1 MIIAP
6 WRLSA
11 WHSFI
16 DAKYSTWSK
25 KSDANPPEGD
35 TKPPEDSASMKFV
48 YHQLNITLWTHQQHL
63 AVALIGT
70 NALRPL
76 G

>member
-1 MIIAP
+1 LIIAP
-6 WRLSA
+6 WWLSA

-35 TKPPEDSASMKFV
+35 TKPPEGHNPLSLFIISSIQSAISLSGV
-48 YHQLNITLWTHQQHL
+48 TTGCLNAKPDVLNTY
-63 AVALIGT
+63 
-70 NALRPL
+70 
-76 G
+76 

>member
-1 MIIAP
+1 MTGILIIAP

-16 DAKYSTWSK
+16 DAKYPTWSN

-35 TKPPEDSASMKFV
+35 TKPPEGDSPWSLFIISSIESMIKDELDENSVDF
-48 YHQLNITLWTHQQHL
+48 
-63 AVALIGT
+63 
-70 NALRPL
+70 
-76 G
+76 

>member
-1 MIIAP
+1 MTGILNIAP

-35 TKPPEDSASMKFV
+35 TKPPEGD
-48 YHQLNITLWTHQQHL
+48 N
-63 AVALIGT
+63 
-70 NALRPL
+70 P
-76 G
+76 